1 VADNHVLTITSM
13 DNEENKDID
22 LDENNEDE
30 QEAELESEDY
40 ESDDTDW
47 KAEALKYKSMARRY
61 KERAKQ
67 EAQPEPKEQAPLQTN
82 REERSPILDDEAVDL
97 RLDGYSKDEVS
108 FILRNGGR
116 KALEE
121 KDSYVATAI
130 SAKREQQKA
139 EEESSK
145 AKDTSQMV
153 GTTKKYTPEQLAKMS
168 SKELAKILPHTE
180 E

>member
-1 VADNHVLTITSM
+1 M
-13 DNEENKDID
+13 DKEENKDID
-22 LDENNEDE
+22 LEENNEE
-30 QEAELESEDY
+30 QEAELESEDIQE

-61 KERAKQ
+61 KERANQ
-67 EAQPEPKEQAPLQTN
+67 EAQPAEKKEQAPLQTN

-97 RLDGYSKDEVS
+97 RLDGYTKDEVS

-130 SAKREQQKA
+130 SGKREQRRA

-168 SKELAKILPHTE
+168 SKELEKILPHTE